1 MSLLDTIRE
10 TRDVASIREMYEF
23 IHFANANDCDTYL
36 KNNRH
41 IYVSYLCCGGRGYAT
56 PARSTPQRIL
66 KQSKENVKPYSSGHK
81 VTQGTCDI
89 CFLENAELHH
99 TCTCCKQP
107 FCMDCLQKLPAKICP
122 NCRSP
127 LS

>member
-1 MSLLDTIRE
+1 MSLLETIRDTSRE
-10 TRDVASIREMYEF
+10 TSIREMYEF
-23 IHFANANDCDTYL
+23 IHFTNANDCDTYL

-56 PARSTPQRIL
+56 PARSTPLHIL

-81 VTQGTCDI
+81 TSRGTCDI
-89 CFLENAELHH
+89 CFLENVELHQ
-99 TCTCCKQP
+99 TCTRCIQP
-107 FCMDCLQKLPAKICP
+107 FCMECIQKLSAKTCP